1 MDNFWAGTARTITHR
16 QRSRKACQPC
26 RQRKRKCDG
35 LRPCHCCQ
43 RYSYDCYYSKTDRH
57 VCEKKLA
64 ANSEEISPPSSNGSN
79 SPNFPV
85 TRPARHTSINA
96 SRSSPV
102 ANASGLHLLTEGMN
116 RNIGWNLGIHPEPHA
131 EEINFTEYL
140 SWNEFQRLSEA
151 FFLHVHPIFPVLSRK
166 TFEDRAQARYS
177 PRWKDRNIDPVI
189 CGVAALGSF
198 FSIGSTQS
206 SHQHEPELVELA
218 KSFLD
223 HSSAISKLTEDDVVA
238 WILRTIYLRATSHP
252 ISAWLASCTTMHII
266 EAMDFGQ
273 ITKTADFP
281 SSDPF
286 IAKLDRLI
294 GMASTLNSLLSLEY
308 RKAPISTPK
317 RKVIAPLAENHSEYP
332 YEQLIALGAIVE
344 ATLSSGDHPQLRS
357 DATATTAA
365 LTAISKLHPV
375 SSSELL
381 IFKASTALC
390 LCRRLVSSTT
400 SATATTVL
408 SSETMNAVVTITLP
422 ALAACLEFSSN
433 CVPWWPLISVP
444 FHLLCLLLMA
454 DTPETLVHIPE
465 TLVALEQVCSRWHQ
479 GSTARVVLALANYL
493 MDASRRRKRDDLAL
507 LGVSADDSVTKLS
520 LTDTLFVNTTATV
533 AMTELNNNELSL
545 LSSSSSYN
553 SNSEEQD
560 FISISD
566 ELDALADA
574 ESDLNG
580 YLEGSR
586 QCGDGTVSPDALQ
599 LPSPISPTF
608 GGSGTKRKRT
618 PPDMSAIEE
627 VTCKEAEKTALSC
640 MSPTID
646 WERIMGML

>member
-1 MDNFWAGTARTITHR
+1 MDNFWAGNARPITHR

-57 VCEKKLA
+57 VCEKKLP
-64 ANSEEISPPSSNGSN
+64 ANSEEISPSSSNGSN

-85 TRPARHTSINA
+85 TRPARLANINA
-96 SRSSPV
+96 SRSSPIT
-102 ANASGLHLLTEGMN
+102 NDSGLHLLTEGVN
-116 RNIGWNLGIHPEPHA
+116 KHIGWNLGTHSEPHA

-151 FFLHVHPIFPVLSRK
+151 FFRYVHPIFQVLNRK

-238 WILRTIYLRATSHP
+238 WILRTIYLRATSPP

-266 EAMDFGQ
+266 EAMDLGQ
-273 ITKTADFP
+273 ITETVEVA
-281 SSDPF
+281 SSNAF
-286 IAKLDRLI
+286 VSNLDRLVGI
-294 GMASTLNSLLSLEY
+294 ATTLNRLISLEY
-308 RKAPISTPK
+308 RKPPINAPK
-317 RKVIAPLAENHSEYP
+317 RKAITAAANDLSEYS
-332 YEQLIALGAIVE
+332 YEQFIALGAFVE
-344 ATLSSGDHPQLRS
+344 ATLVNGDQAQPRS
-357 DATATTAA
+357 DLMTIMTA
-365 LTAISKLHPV
+365 LMAILKLPPV
-375 SSSELL
+375 SSPELQ

-390 LCRRLVSSTT
+390 LCRRLVSRTT
-400 SATATTVL
+400 SATATRELPSDV
-408 SSETMNAVVTITLP
+408 MNAVVTICLP
-422 ALAACLEFSSN
+422 ALSACLEFSSN
-433 CVPWWPLISVP
+433 CVPWWPLLSVP
-444 FHLLCLLLMA
+444 FHFLCLLLMA
-454 DTPETLVHIPE
+454 DAPETLAHIPE
-465 TLVALEQVCSRWHQ
+465 TLVALEQVCSQWHQ

-507 LGVSADDSVTKLS
+507 LGVSADDSITKLS
-520 LTDTLFVNTTATV
+520 LTDTLFVTTTATA
-533 AMTELNNNELSL
+533 AMTDLNSNELSL
-545 LSSSSSYN
+545 LSSSSYN

-560 FISISD
+560 FISISE

-586 QCGDGTVSPDALQ
+586 HCGDGTVSPDALQ

-608 GGSGTKRKRT
+608 GGSGTKRKRNS
-618 PPDMSAIEE
+618 PELSAMDKGTRQEG
-627 VTCKEAEKTALSC
+627 EKPVLNSI
-640 MSPTID
+640 SPTID
-646 WERIMGML
+646 WARVLDIL